1 MRVLVISDI
10 HGNWAALS
18 AIVAQENADQ
28 VFCLGDIVDYG
39 PSPAETLR
47 WVRQNA
53 TVVVRGNH
61 DTAVAFQ
68 SSCRSAPAFR
78 RLSEETRRLT
88 IPMLADE
95 ERRWLGEL
103 PIRAST
109 AVDGR
114 RVALLHAAPDDPL
127 YQYLP
132 ATDVAGWTRAVD
144 GVDADIILVGHTHLP
159 VILRVGDK
167 LVVNPGSVG
176 LPRDGDPRAS
186 CAVLDGGTTSLLRVD
201 YDTSATISKLRR
213 WGLPQDV
220 EDQLSAVYA
229 NGAL

>member
-1 MRVLVISDI
+1 MRVLVISDL
-10 HGNWAALS
+10 HGNWSALS
-18 AIVAQENADQ
+18 AVVAHEHAHR

-53 TVVVRGNH
+53 TVAVRGNH

-68 SSCRSAPAFR
+68 TSCRSAPAFR

-88 IPMLADE
+88 VPMLHEE

-103 PIRAST
+103 PIKAST
-109 AVDGR
+109 VVDGR
-114 RVALLHAAPDDPL
+114 RVVLLHAAPDDPL

-144 GVDADIILVGHTHLP
+144 TIDADIILVGHTHLP
-159 VILRVGDK
+159 VLLPIGNK

-186 CAVLDGGTTSLLRVD
+186 CAVLDGGTPSLLRVE
-201 YDTSATISKLRR
+201 YDTRANISKLRR
-213 WGLPQDV
+213 WGLPHDV
-220 EDQLSAVYA
+220 EEQLAAVYA